1 MKKKNLE
8 KAIILGLILSTGVY
22 GTAWAQYEG
31 LRDGQTVSID
41 DELHLVFEQARK
53 DGGISINDL
62 KQSLQRYKTYID
74 ENGQLQYV
82 WGERY
87 NDKTGEWEKYREQ
100 EFVTTYDVYGGNALS
115 IFDEVVITINKD
127 SGDKN
132 GLSLNSVDLVTPE
145 TDFKV
150 NVGAEDNILNTLN
163 GVCIQGGDKTNFE
176 INNYTANI
184 YALASDAF
192 QMSSD
197 INAVDKGEIQA
208 AINSDF
214 NAYVYNG
221 SGIRAD
227 ASLSENMSKKSSV
240 VNVKGDT
247 KIVVDSDLV
256 EDSLRVDYQLEPA
269 LADWLVDVKYKP
281 SAVYAGD
288 SMINF
293 DFEGRPIDE
302 SIFGMPYNVAE
313 GYYGQETYGQGIIN
327 LDGNI
332 EIDTKAYGIYA
343 GKNGA
348 INLNKNNN
356 ANLIIKGN
364 GTEAIGIAAINS
376 NLVFSDYIKIHDG
389 NLQWLP
395 YLPFDTFVELT
406 DGNFDTSANKYGSV
420 VTMNGENNTITMENG
435 GKALYADAKNKADGD
450 KDVIIQSGADG
461 IGTLDVKGDIVAA
474 NSGKINLQVNDW
486 ADITGDI
493 EATNSAEINFTLQ
506 PEAMMIVSDT
516 DNNIIGNSGVSTLSL
531 AKNGD
536 AAGGNVQAANG
547 ATINFN
553 LGNAAYFEGRVDDYK
568 DADNTNWSTIDRNL
582 FDSAFVT
589 ENIDE
594 NGKMTSGKVNMT
606 LGNGAVWNVTEQ
618 SWVTNLSGNGTVV
631 LVGEVNQNDENLD
644 SNIYTEGTGGYAVHI
659 GKLEGNNTFVVNLNP
674 DNYASSD
681 MIYIYDGSSAGVQN
695 LRINNEQEV
704 LNALQNDGDRIRFA
718 TAAKTATTEGAGFG
732 DDYVVR
738 GRGVINSGFSIDYVD
753 YATDTDNGNYN
764 GTAGAVKPGDEY
776 IENTYGAVA
785 DSQNLYLVR
794 DSSKDAGLSDSGKTV
809 INMSRANYKN
819 AVYMDRLNKRLG
831 EARYFNNEEEQ
842 GMWVRLRHDR
852 IGLDGEFRSQNTMY
866 EMGYDVK
873 QDCDNGERRVGMAI
887 DYMDGSTSYS
897 NIIGEGETK
906 RYGLWLYDTWLGDKG
921 HYTDYVLK
929 WGHLDNDFDI
939 RDKDSLVDI
948 TGDYSNNVFSASAE
962 YGKKNDMGGGWY
974 FEPQAQL
981 QFARV
986 TGADYV
992 TSQDSKVSLDGI
1004 NSLIGR
1010 AGFRL
1015 GRDLNENSTVY
1026 IKADLLHEFLGDQ
1039 DITATD
1045 ITGTLREEYENE
1057 GTWYDVGFGFAT
1069 AMGKNSYAF
1078 MDFEKSFGN
1087 DNDETYQINAGVQWT
1102 F

>member
-1 MKKKNLE
+1 MARKKNLE
-8 KAIILGLILSTGVY
+8 RAIVLGLILSTGVY
-22 GTAWAQYEG
+22 GTAWA
-31 LRDGQTVSID
+31 DAV
-41 DELHLVFEQARK
+41 
-53 DGGISINDL
+53 GISADGSETTLTKNYEHGGL
-62 KQSLQRYKTYID
+62 YID
-74 ENGQLQYV
+74 YNYPQLGDSVLAKYETV
-82 WGERY
+82 KITVG
-87 NDKTGEWEKYREQ
+87 NDATNKFEGIYLTGYTIKAPDTDFE
-100 EFVTTYDVYGGNALS
+100 
-115 IFDEVVITINKD
+115 ITLNNNTQ
-127 SGDKN
+127 SGDGIYLSTTGANSQIVPVYLNIGNYKAKIYAPN
-132 GLSLNSVDLVTPE
+132 SNAFTMSEEVSLNPE
-145 TDFKV
+145 AKINGDF
-150 NVGAEDNILNTLN
+150 
-163 GVCIQGGDKTNFE
+163 
-176 INNYTANI
+176 TADV
-184 YALASDAF
+184 L
-192 QMSSD
+192 
-197 INAVDKGEIQA
+197 
-208 AINSDF
+208 
-214 NAYVYNG
+214 NG
-221 SGIRAD
+221 SGINVNSSYNKDIESRLTVEGSTTINLLD
-227 ASLSENMSKKSSV
+227 AQKVQESTDTLLIHILNP
-240 VNVKGDT
+240 KGF
-247 KIVVDSDLV
+247 V
-256 EDSLRVDYQLEPA
+256 EYDPA
-269 LADWLVDVKYKP
+269 
-281 SAVYAGD
+281 AVYAGD
-288 SMINF
+288 SRYNFTIDKLFQNNDDWVVKDQHAGNSTLGKSTVNLIGKTTISIN
-293 DFEGRPIDE
+293 DIDE
-302 SIFGMPYNVAE
+302 
-313 GYYGQETYGQGIIN
+313 T
-327 LDGNI
+327 D
-332 EIDTKAYGIYA
+332 KAYGIFA
-343 GKNGA
+343 GKNGEVNVNDVE
-348 INLNKNNN
+348 ITTHNKNSIGITAQNK
-356 ANLIIKGN
+356 NLIYDDEILIKLYADSLGIAHQWYPSLFPDKN
-364 GTEAIGIAAINS
+364 TTEAEAKLNTV
-376 NLVFSDYIKIHDG
+376 L
-389 NLQWLP
+389 
-395 YLPFDTFVELT
+395 
-406 DGNFDTSANKYGSV
+406 DTSANKYGSV

-450 KDVIIQSGADG
+450 NDVIIKSGADG
-461 IGTLDVKGDIVAA
+461 IGTLDVKGDIVAT

-506 PEAMMIVSDT
+506 PEAMMIVSDM
-516 DNNIIGNSGVSTLSL
+516 DNNIIGNSGASALSL
-531 AKNGD
+531 AKNSD
-536 AAGGNVQAANG
+536 VAGGNVQAANG
-547 ATINFN
+547 ATINFK
-553 LGNAAYFEGRVDDYK
+553 LGNGAYFEGRVDDYK
-568 DADNTNWSTIDRNL
+568 DADNTNWNTIDRNL

-589 ENIDE
+589 ENTDE
-594 NGKMTSGKVNMT
+594 NGKMTSGKVNME

-618 SWVTNLSGNGTVV
+618 SWVTNLNGNGTVV

-674 DNYASSD
+674 DNYAGSD
-681 MIYIYDGSSAGVQN
+681 MIYIYDGSSAGTQN

-873 QDCDNGERRVGMAI
+873 QDCDNGERRVGFAI

-939 RDKDSLVDI
+939 RDKDSLLDI

-992 TSQDSKVSLDGI
+992 TSQDTKVSLDGI

-1026 IKADLLHEFLGDQ
+1026 VKADLLHEFLGDQ

-1069 AMGKNSYAF
+1069 ALGNNSYAF

-1087 DNDETYQINAGVQWT
+1087 DNDETYQINVGMQWS

>member
-22 GTAWAQYEG
+22 GTVWADAVGISADGTVTQLLESYKHGGLSINHNYPELGDNALAEYEKVEITVG
-31 LRDGQTVSID
+31 NDAKDSFNGIILDGYTIKAYK
-41 DELHLVFEQARK
+41 EK
-53 DGGISINDL
+53 DG
-62 KQSLQRYKTYID
+62 
-74 ENGQLQYV
+74 
-82 WGERY
+82 ERHY
-87 NDKTGEWEKYREQ
+87 
-100 EFVTTYDVYGGNALS
+100 
-115 IFDEVVITINKD
+115 
-127 SGDKN
+127 
-132 GLSLNSVDLVTPE
+132 
-145 TDFKV
+145 TDFEITLS
-150 NVGAEDNILNTLN
+150 NNTQSGSGIYLSN
-163 GVCIQGGDKTNFE
+163 NAAGSDKIPVHLE
-176 INNYTANI
+176 IGNYTAHI
-184 YALASDAF
+184 YSPNSNAF
-192 QMSSD
+192 TMSEDCYNVIEPESIAI
-197 INAVDKGEIQA
+197 INE
-208 AINSDF
+208 NF
-214 NAYVYNG
+214 NADVVNG
-221 SGIRAD
+221 NGIVVA
-227 ASLSENMSKKSSV
+227 APKSENVKENS
-240 VNVKGDT
+240 NNFTVKGLT
-247 KIVVDSDLV
+247 NITISGKSV
-256 EDSLRVDYQLEPA
+256 ELTDNLYSVSLDHEDPGSSNTQPSKAIYNPA
-269 LADWLVDVKYKP
+269 
-281 SAVYAGD
+281 AVYAGD
-288 SMINF
+288 ISPYFEWKGTTAEIFDIVVPNLGEGKYGTETKGKSVVNLIGKTTISIN
-293 DFEGRPIDE
+293 DADDE
-302 SIFGMPYNVAE
+302 
-313 GYYGQETYGQGIIN
+313 
-327 LDGNI
+327 
-332 EIDTKAYGIYA
+332 KAYGIFA
-343 GKNGA
+343 GKNGEVNVNDVE
-348 INLNKNNN
+348 IITHNKNS
-356 ANLIIKGN
+356 
-364 GTEAIGIAAINS
+364 IGIAAQNG
-376 NLVFSDYIKIHDG
+376 NLVYDG
-389 NLQWLP
+389 SLYLNLWGSFYQVT
-395 YLPFDTFVELT
+395 DTVL
-406 DGNFDTSANKYGSV
+406 DTSANKYGSV
-420 VTMNGENNTITMENG
+420 VTMNGENNTITMAGG

-450 KDVIIQSGADG
+450 EDVIIQSGASG

-486 ADITGDI
+486 ADITGDV

-536 AAGGNVQAANG
+536 VAGGNVQAANG
-547 ATINFN
+547 AIINFN
-553 LGNAAYFEGRVDDYK
+553 LGNGAYFEGRVDDYK
-568 DADNTNWSTIDRNL
+568 DADNTNWNTIDRNL

-589 ENIDE
+589 ENTDE
-594 NGKMTSGKVNMT
+594 NGKMTSGKVNME

-631 LVGEVNQNDENLD
+631 LVGEVNQNDENLE

-681 MIYIYDGSSAGVQN
+681 MIYIYDGSSAGTQN

-992 TSQDSKVSLDGI
+992 TSQDTKVSLDGI

-1069 AMGKNSYAF
+1069 ALSNNSYAF

>member
-22 GTAWAQYEG
+22 GTAWADVVGITADGSETTLTERYEHGG
-31 LRDGQTVSID
+31 LSINSYSDEYAGDALSKYETVKVSID
-41 DELHLVFEQARK
+41 TT
-53 DGGISINDL
+53 GTSI
-62 KQSLQRYKTYID
+62 R
-74 ENGQLQYV
+74 
-82 WGERY
+82 
-87 NDKTGEWEKYREQ
+87 DKTGISLSA
-100 EFVTTYDVYGGNALS
+100 TTIEAPN
-115 IFDEVVITINKD
+115 
-127 SGDKN
+127 
-132 GLSLNSVDLVTPE
+132 
-145 TDFKV
+145 
-150 NVGAEDNILNTLN
+150 
-163 GVCIQGGDKTNFE
+163 TNFDITLTNSTGNMNGIKVSQAGDLE
-176 INNYTANI
+176 GFNIGNYTANI
-184 YALASDAF
+184 SAPNSNALSITESVASK
-192 QMSSD
+192 SV
-197 INAVDKGEIQA
+197 INGNFKADVSNGIGIIVGAGEVRSTSGDNSLIVRGNTNITISNKILELKDEK
-208 AINSDF
+208 INSNNLLF
-214 NAYVYNG
+214 AY
-221 SGIRAD
+221 IFAD
-227 ASLSENMSKKSSV
+227 TTYS
-240 VNVKGDT
+240 
-247 KIVVDSDLV
+247 
-256 EDSLRVDYQLEPA
+256 PA
-269 LADWLVDVKYKP
+269 
-281 SAVYAGD
+281 AVYAGD
-288 SMINF
+288 NEPYFNWDGF
-293 DFEGRPIDE
+293 DDIVVDLGGGNQFELPV
-302 SIFGMPYNVAE
+302 FAE
-313 GYYGQETYGQGIIN
+313 GIYGHETTGKGIISLEGDTAITIN
-327 LDGNI
+327 NI
-332 EIDTKAYGIYA
+332 SENEKAYGLYA
-343 GKNGA
+343 GKNGEINVNNVSINASSKYSIA
-348 INLNKNNN
+348 IAAQNG
-356 ANLIIKGN
+356 NLIYDS
-364 GTEAIGIAAINS
+364 GI
-376 NLVFSDYIKIHDG
+376 LTSDNMNYPPLEDLNVTI
-389 NLQWLP
+389 
-395 YLPFDTFVELT
+395 DTFL
-406 DGNFDTSANKYGSV
+406 DTSANKYGSV

-674 DNYASSD
+674 DNYAGSD
-681 MIYIYDGSSAGVQN
+681 MIYIYDGSSAGTQN

-873 QDCDNGERRVGMAI
+873 QDCDNGERRVGFAI

-939 RDKDSLVDI
+939 RDKDSLLDI

-992 TSQDSKVSLDGI
+992 TSQDTKVSLDGI

-1026 IKADLLHEFLGDQ
+1026 VKADLLHEFLGDQ

-1045 ITGTLREEYENE
+1045 ITGTLREEYENK

-1069 AMGKNSYAF
+1069 ALGKDSYAF

>member
-1 MKKKNLE
+1 MKDQHAGNSTLGKSTVNLIG
-8 KAIILGLILSTGVY
+8 KT
-22 GTAWAQYEG
+22 T
-31 LRDGQTVSID
+31 
-41 DELHLVFEQARK
+41 
-53 DGGISINDL
+53 ISIND
-62 KQSLQRYKTYID
+62 ID
-74 ENGQLQYV
+74 E
-82 WGERY
+82 
-87 NDKTGEWEKYREQ
+87 
-100 EFVTTYDVYGGNALS
+100 
-115 IFDEVVITINKD
+115 
-127 SGDKN
+127 
-132 GLSLNSVDLVTPE
+132 
-145 TDFKV
+145 TD
-150 NVGAEDNILNTLN
+150 
-163 GVCIQGGDKTNFE
+163 
-176 INNYTANI
+176 
-184 YALASDAF
+184 
-192 QMSSD
+192 
-197 INAVDKGEIQA
+197 
-208 AINSDF
+208 
-214 NAYVYNG
+214 
-221 SGIRAD
+221 
-227 ASLSENMSKKSSV
+227 
-240 VNVKGDT
+240 
-247 KIVVDSDLV
+247 
-256 EDSLRVDYQLEPA
+256 
-269 LADWLVDVKYKP
+269 
-281 SAVYAGD
+281 
-288 SMINF
+288 
-293 DFEGRPIDE
+293 
-302 SIFGMPYNVAE
+302 
-313 GYYGQETYGQGIIN
+313 
-327 LDGNI
+327 
-332 EIDTKAYGIYA
+332 KAYGIFA
-343 GKNGA
+343 GKNGEVNVNDVE
-348 INLNKNNN
+348 ITTHNKNSIGITAQNK
-356 ANLIIKGN
+356 NLIYDDEILIKLYADSLGIAHQWYPSLFPDKN
-364 GTEAIGIAAINS
+364 TTEAEAKLNTV
-376 NLVFSDYIKIHDG
+376 L
-389 NLQWLP
+389 
-395 YLPFDTFVELT
+395 
-406 DGNFDTSANKYGSV
+406 DTSANKHGSV

-450 KDVIIQSGADG
+450 NVIIQSGANG
-461 IGTLDVKGDIVAA
+461 IGTLDVKGDIVAT

-493 EATNSAEINFTLQ
+493 EATNSAEIKFTLQ

-536 AAGGNVQAANG
+536 VAGGNVQAANG

-553 LGNAAYFEGRVDDYK
+553 LGNGAYFEGRVDDYK
-568 DADNTNWSTIDRNL
+568 DADNTNWNTIDRNL

-681 MIYIYDGSSAGVQN
+681 MIYIYDGSSAGTQN

-704 LNALQNDGDRIRFA
+704 LNALKNDGDRIRFA

-873 QDCDNGERRVGMAI
+873 QDCDNGERRVGFAI

-1004 NSLIGR
+1004 
-1010 AGFRL
+1010 
-1015 GRDLNENSTVY
+1015 
-1026 IKADLLHEFLGDQ
+1026 KA
-1039 DITATD
+1039 
-1045 ITGTLREEYENE
+1045 
-1057 GTWYDVGFGFAT
+1057 
-1069 AMGKNSYAF
+1069 
-1078 MDFEKSFGN
+1078 
-1087 DNDETYQINAGVQWT
+1087 
-1102 F
+1102 

>member
-22 GTAWAQYEG
+22 GTAWAKYEG
-31 LRDGQTVSID
+31 QRWNETEYENIHKEFNLSGADI
-41 DELHLVFEQARK
+41 
-53 DGGISINDL
+53 GGISINSSDNIL
-62 KQSLQRYKTYID
+62 
-74 ENGQLQYV
+74 
-82 WGERY
+82 
-87 NDKTGEWEKYREQ
+87 
-100 EFVTTYDVYGGNALS
+100 GGNTLS
-115 IFDEVVITINKD
+115 IYQDIIIAIEED
-127 SGDKN
+127 SGGRN
-132 GLSLNSVDLVTPE
+132 GLSLNSLDLVTPE
-145 TDFKV
+145 TDFTV
-150 NVGAEDNILNTLN
+150 NVGAEDNLLNKN
-163 GVCIQGGDKTNFE
+163 FNYPHHGVYIQGGDKTNFE

-208 AINSDF
+208 AINGDF

-227 ASLSENMSKKSSV
+227 ASLSENMSEKSSV
-240 VNVKGDT
+240 VSVKGNT
-247 KIVVDSDLV
+247 KIVVDSNLV
-256 EDSLRVDYQLEPA
+256 EDSLRVDYPLEPA

-281 SAVYAGD
+281 AAVYAGD

-343 GKNGA
+343 GKNGT

-376 NLVFSDYIKIHDG
+376 NLVFSDYIKIYDG

-395 YLPFDTFVELT
+395 NLPFDTFVELT
-406 DGNFDTSANKYGSV
+406 DGNFDTSANNYGSV
-420 VTMNGENNTITMENG
+420 VTMNGENNTITMAGG

-450 KDVIIQSGADG
+450 NVIIQSGASG
-461 IGTLDVKGDIVAA
+461 IGTLDVKGDIVAT

-493 EATNSAEINFTLQ
+493 EATNSAEIKFTLQ

-536 AAGGNVQAANG
+536 VAGGNVQAANG

-553 LGNAAYFEGRVDDYK
+553 LGNGAYFEGRVDDYK
-568 DADNTNWSTIDRNL
+568 DADNTNWNTIDRNL

-681 MIYIYDGSSAGVQN
+681 MIYIYDGSSAGTQN

-704 LNALQNDGDRIRFA
+704 LNALKNDGDRIRFA

-873 QDCDNGERRVGMAI
+873 QDCDNGERRVGFAI

-897 NIIGEGETK
+897 KIIGEGETK

-1026 IKADLLHEFLGDQ
+1026 VKADLLHEFLGDQ

-1069 AMGKNSYAF
+1069 ALGNNSYAF

>member
-8 KAIILGLILSTGVY
+8 KAVILGLILSTGIY
-22 GTAWAQYEG
+22 GTAWASQSNPWS
-31 LRDGQTVSID
+31 DANID
-41 DELHLVFEQARK
+41 K
-53 DGGISINDL
+53 
-62 KQSLQRYKTYID
+62 
-74 ENGQLQYV
+74 EN
-82 WGERY
+82 
-87 NDKTGEWEKYREQ
+87 N
-100 EFVTTYDVYGGNALS
+100 
-115 IFDEVVITINKD
+115 TI
-127 SGDKN
+127 
-132 GLSLNSVDLVTPE
+132 
-145 TDFKV
+145 
-150 NVGAEDNILNTLN
+150 TLN
-163 GVCIQGGDKTNFE
+163 GYVYIPDNYDYYLTLPTYSKIIINSGLTNGLYMAGRDYGLIAPDTDLDITVYGEEIPEHHTGTSGIHLSSQNFE
-176 INNYTANI
+176 IKNYTAKI
-184 YALASDAF
+184 HSPQSDALNITDTF
-192 QMSSD
+192 DFNSTD
-197 INAVDKGEIQA
+197 EIFNINAVIHGFLDAEV
-208 AINSDF
+208 D
-214 NAYVYNG
+214 YG
-221 SGIRAD
+221 SGIRAN
-227 ASLSENMSKKSSV
+227 ANAGENSDGMTTSI
-240 VNVKGDT
+240 NVKGDT
-247 KIVVDSDLV
+247 KIVINSALV
-256 EDSLRVDYQLEPA
+256 EASYDDIHRYKPGTETE
-269 LADWLVDVKYKP
+269 LVNYEMIAKYKP
-281 SAVYAGD
+281 AAVYAGD
-288 SMINF
+288 SMVNF
-293 DFEGRPIDE
+293 SFEGKRTE
-302 SIFGMPYNVAE
+302 VEFGGQTMEHPKA
-313 GYYGQETYGQGIIN
+313 GYGDYGSDTVGYGIVN
-327 LDGNI
+327 LDNNV
-332 EIDTKAYGIYA
+332 EITTKGYGIYA
-343 GKNGA
+343 GKNGE
-348 INLNKNNN
+348 INLNNN
-356 ANLIIKGN
+356 ANTKLEITGKG
-364 GTEAIGIAAINS
+364 TDAVGIAAINS
-376 NLVFSDYIKIHDG
+376 NLIFDNYVKIIDAELAAFDIYI
-389 NLQWLP
+389 P
-395 YLPFDTFVELT
+395 VEVSEEATL
-406 DGNFDTSANKYGSV
+406 DTSANEYGSV

-450 KDVIIQSGADG
+450 KDVIIQSGASG

-486 ADITGDI
+486 ADITGDV

-506 PEAMMIVSDT
+506 PEAMMIVSDM
-516 DNNIIGNSGVSTLSL
+516 DNNIIGNSGASALSL
-531 AKNGD
+531 AKNSD
-536 AAGGNVQAANG
+536 VAGGNVQAANG
-547 ATINFN
+547 ATINFK
-553 LGNAAYFEGRVDDYK
+553 LGNGAYFEGRVDDYK
-568 DADNTNWSTIDRNL
+568 DADNTNWNTIDRNL

-589 ENIDE
+589 ENTDE
-594 NGKMTSGKVNMT
+594 NGKMTSGKVNME

-618 SWVTNLSGNGTVV
+618 SWVTNLNGNGTVV

-674 DNYASSD
+674 DNYAGSD
-681 MIYIYDGSSAGVQN
+681 MIYIYDGSSAGTQN

-1026 IKADLLHEFLGDQ
+1026 VKADLLHEFLGDQ

-1069 AMGKNSYAF
+1069 ALGKSSYAF

>member
-1 MKKKNLE
+1 MGEIN
-8 KAIILGLILSTGVY
+8 VNN
-22 GTAWAQYEG
+22 
-31 LRDGQTVSID
+31 VSI
-41 DELHLVFEQARK
+41 
-53 DGGISINDL
+53 
-62 KQSLQRYKTYID
+62 
-74 ENGQLQYV
+74 
-82 WGERY
+82 
-87 NDKTGEWEKYREQ
+87 
-100 EFVTTYDVYGGNALS
+100 NAS
-115 IFDEVVITINKD
+115 SKD
-127 SGDKN
+127 SIAIAAQN
-132 GLSLNSVDLVTPE
+132 GNL
-145 TDFKV
+145 
-150 NVGAEDNILNTLN
+150 
-163 GVCIQGGDKTNFE
+163 
-176 INNYTANI
+176 I
-184 YALASDAF
+184 YD
-192 QMSSD
+192 
-197 INAVDKGEIQA
+197 
-208 AINSDF
+208 
-214 NAYVYNG
+214 
-221 SGIRAD
+221 SGILTSD
-227 ASLSENMSKKSSV
+227 NMKFPPLEDL
-240 VNVKGDT
+240 NVT
-247 KIVVDSDLV
+247 
-256 EDSLRVDYQLEPA
+256 
-269 LADWLVDVKYKP
+269 
-281 SAVYAGD
+281 
-288 SMINF
+288 
-293 DFEGRPIDE
+293 
-302 SIFGMPYNVAE
+302 
-313 GYYGQETYGQGIIN
+313 
-327 LDGNI
+327 
-332 EIDTKAYGIYA
+332 IDTV
-343 GKNGA
+343 
-348 INLNKNNN
+348 L
-356 ANLIIKGN
+356 
-364 GTEAIGIAAINS
+364 
-376 NLVFSDYIKIHDG
+376 
-389 NLQWLP
+389 
-395 YLPFDTFVELT
+395 
-406 DGNFDTSANKYGSV
+406 DTSANEYGSV
-420 VTMNGENNTITMENG
+420 VTMNGEYNTIIMENG
-435 GKALYADAKNKADGD
+435 GKALYADARLDYKD
-450 KDVIIQSGADG
+450 KDGNVIEYKETDIPKVVIQSDKDKTDGKVG
-461 IGTLDVKGDIVAA
+461 IGSLDVKGDVVAT
-474 NSGKINLQVNDW
+474 NYGKINLQVNDW
-486 ADITGDI
+486 ADITGDV

-516 DNNIIGNSGVSTLSL
+516 DNNIIGNSGASTLSL

-536 AAGGNVQAANG
+536 VAGGNVQAANG

-553 LGNAAYFEGRVDDYK
+553 LGNGAYFEGRVDDYK
-568 DADNTNWSTIDRNL
+568 DADNTNWNTIDRNL

-589 ENIDE
+589 ENTDE
-594 NGKMTSGKVNMT
+594 NGKMTSGKVNMK
-606 LGNGAVWNVTEQ
+606 LGNGAIWNVTEQ

-681 MIYIYDGSSAGVQN
+681 MIYIYDGSSAGTQN

-831 EARYFNNEEEQ
+831 EARYFDNEEEQ

-873 QDCDNGERRVGMAI
+873 QDCDNGERRVGFAI

-897 NIIGEGETK
+897 NIMGEGETK

-992 TSQDSKVSLDGI
+992 TSQDTKVSLDGI

-1069 AMGKNSYAF
+1069 ALSNNSYAF

>member
-22 GTAWAQYEG
+22 GTAWAEEAIG
-31 LRDGQTVSID
+31 SPSID
-41 DELHLVFEQARK
+41 EKGNKILTFK
-53 DGGISINDL
+53 DQNIVVSNNSHYEKFKNYDKIVIDKTMNEPSSHKAPGLSIENWYINIPSVDFDIIVNGTKSAAHGIYLTGGID
-62 KQSLQRYKTYID
+62 YID
-74 ENGQLQYV
+74 SYEESNKYFVIGDYNAVINNPNSDAFHFSADMSTEVNGGLETEINNFTANV
-82 WGERY
+82 ANGNGIIVGAST
-87 NDKTGEWEKYREQ
+87 NDIMIDEKSSLTVNEKT
-100 EFVTTYDVYGGNALS
+100 D
-115 IFDEVVITINKD
+115 ITIN
-127 SGDKN
+127 GDKVV
-132 GLSLNSVDLVTPE
+132 LNDH
-145 TDFKV
+145 
-150 NVGAEDNILNTLN
+150 
-163 GVCIQGGDKTNFE
+163 
-176 INNYTANI
+176 INNYEISNWGHIRPFKTEYNPAGIYAGNTTANFYWTGVTAI
-184 YALASDAF
+184 DDFDREWPNYAEG
-192 QMSSD
+192 QYGEKTEGKGV
-197 INAVDKGEIQA
+197 INLI
-208 AINSDF
+208 
-214 NAYVYNG
+214 
-221 SGIRAD
+221 
-227 ASLSENMSKKSSV
+227 
-240 VNVKGDT
+240 GDT
-247 KIVVDSDLV
+247 KIT
-256 EDSLRVDYQLEPA
+256 
-269 LADWLVDVKYKP
+269 
-281 SAVYAGD
+281 
-288 SMINF
+288 IN
-293 DFEGRPIDE
+293 DE
-302 SIFGMPYNVAE
+302 ENNE
-313 GYYGQETYGQGIIN
+313 
-327 LDGNI
+327 
-332 EIDTKAYGIYA
+332 KAYGLYA
-343 GKNGA
+343 GKNGE
-348 INLNKNNN
+348 INVN
-356 ANLIIKGN
+356 NLIINANNKN
-364 GTEAIGIAAINS
+364 SIGIAAQNGNLIFDGTMTVDIIQEFLGIDMKDVPINNS
-376 NLVFSDYIKIHDG
+376 NL
-389 NLQWLP
+389 
-395 YLPFDTFVELT
+395 
-406 DGNFDTSANKYGSV
+406 DTSANKYGSV
-420 VTMNGENNTITMENG
+420 VTMNGENNTITMAGG
-435 GKALYADAKNKADGD
+435 GKALYADAKNKDV
-450 KDVIIQSGADG
+450 DVIIQSGASG

-992 TSQDSKVSLDGI
+992 TSQDTKVSLDGI

-1026 IKADLLHEFLGDQ
+1026 VKADLLHEFLGDQ

-1069 AMGKNSYAF
+1069 ALGKSSYAF